1 MNQQAEEALHHLHEA
16 MAYQAELLTP
26 LDWDTWPQVCMA
38 ITKGKGTGKGNDNH
52 AKGKGT
58 GKGKDN
64 HDAAALD
71 HDALETL
78 AALLND
84 HGTPLRIRRLRRYT
98 NGEHGQPAQS
108 GSQPPSESGT
118 NLSLTGGGQ
127 GHEEEGQGLA
137 EGQGQGHEGEG
148 QGSQGQGHEGEV
160 PASRSDD
167 DPVTPLRR
175 LKSRKISR
183 SG

>member
-38 ITKGKGTGKGNDNH
+38 IT
-52 AKGKGT
+52 KGKGT

>member
-1 MNQQAEEALHHLHEA
+1 MNQEAEEALHHLHEA

-64 HDAAALD
+64 HDAATLD

-98 NGEHGQPAQS
+98 NGEHGQPALGETQR
-108 GSQPPSESGT
+108 GR
-118 NLSLTGGGQ
+118 LL
-127 GHEEEGQGLA
+127 
-137 EGQGQGHEGEG
+137 EGEAG
-148 QGSQGQGHEGEV
+148 KDGERDREGHRDAEAIVPRAAERLPERFPREWLEV
-160 PASRSDD
+160 DVAR
-167 DPVTPLRR
+167 VAARHHRR
-175 LKSRKISR
+175 R
-183 SG
+183 